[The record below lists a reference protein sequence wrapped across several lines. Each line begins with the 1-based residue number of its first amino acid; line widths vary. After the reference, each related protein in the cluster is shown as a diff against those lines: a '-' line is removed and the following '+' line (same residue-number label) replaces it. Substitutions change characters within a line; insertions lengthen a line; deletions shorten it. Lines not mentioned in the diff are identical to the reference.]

1 MKKTHN
7 TTETNNC
14 DIYIDNQSNTTTAN
28 NISLQETPPPSSSTT
43 PTPTPLSNST
53 GIPTTTKSSF
63 RKSIFSSLKRDKSSS
78 VPSSPTLQQQQQ
90 QNNIVHSNNS
100 LKSSG
105 GKKRFS
111 SFFKTSTSS
120 SSSSSSN
127 SQILKHKSYQPYYE
141 NKITSST
148 SSKEEISLQS
158 KDLKIEDY
166 YNLTTT
172 QVPNSQLLSRLDSKM
187 VGILGESDIDK
198 CREIIPKNQTFVTGF
213 SLILLTHNTT
223 ISNTKKIRTFTSSPV
238 ALLLTDKSAFIV
250 FYDTRSKTIQQTETM
265 DLIEIREI
273 HTGYLHAPSLEK
285 GGVEDLSITETNK
298 KKGQFSMRI
307 IKLSGASWFLMTYS
321 PTDSND
327 VQKER
332 VLTIVATIRS
342 LIQSSQLAHKIET
355 KLENSEKTHIPL
367 SYYQAK
373 SDTIVSGEVYFN
385 LQKFSFIQTKNDLML
400 KNIAKKEDY
409 SFSIDLISIYE
420 CKNSIS
426 SIIDGYH
433 ELKLSSQGNLNQ
445 QFILYLPKLEIENIT
460 RNIIRLVTES
470 QDIVDQLVIEG
481 INDTSSA
488 TLESD
493 LNEEINADMDSSVS
507 NSPENEVAHTQKV
520 ESFYKYKT
528 NSTVDLRNSHDN
540 SLDSEFYLIDNEK
553 QQPHDDSSLFIKKHQ
568 FLTSLDNQPT
578 NIPTNCNFIGKSDI
592 LSKDE
597 ILWLQSFLPI
607 RHHDEQFELQY
618 GTDKHGI
625 SIRTFFSRLAGR
637 SPCFLVIKDDRQNV
651 FGAYTSDPWSPE
663 SNVHYGSGET
673 FLFKLG
679 KNRKKFSW
687 TRSNDFFMLS
697 KDNFISL
704 GSGNK
709 GRFGLWIDEDLLYGS
724 SNPCETFNNE
734 ILSYDIDFKVLAIEV
749 WASVSSKVDSKKQ
762 VNATDLFG
770 TSYTYKPPAK
780 RNIYGSSYRGF

>member
-1 MKKTHN
+1 MNNSQTAHNSINYLEQQQNN
-7 TTETNNC
+7 TTKSST
-14 DIYIDNQSNTTTAN
+14 DIYLDSNQLNNNNN
-28 NISLQETPPPSSSTT
+28 NILVDTTNTPSSST
-43 PTPTPLSNST
+43 PTSLSNSS
-53 GIPTTTKSSF
+53 KSSF
-63 RKSIFSSLKRDKSSS
+63 RKSLFSSLKRDKSSS
-78 VPSSPTLQQQQQ
+78 VPSSPS
-90 QNNIVHSNNS
+90 ISNSNP
-100 LKSSG
+100 LKNSSG
-105 GKKRFS
+105 GSKKKFS
-111 SFFKTSTSS
+111 SFFK
-120 SSSSSSN
+120 SN
-127 SQILKHKSYQPYYE
+127 SAPTLKHKSYQPYYE
-141 NKITSST
+141 NNNNNNKIDTLST
-148 SSKEEISLQS
+148 SLKEEVNSLQP

-198 CREIIPKNQTFVTGF
+198 CREVIPKNQTFVTGF
-213 SLILLTHNTT
+213 SLVLLTHNTT

-238 ALLLTDKSAFIV
+238 AFLLTDKSAFIV
-250 FYDTRSKTIQQTETM
+250 LYDTRSKTIQQSQTC

-273 HTGYLHAPSLEK
+273 HTGYIHVEK
-285 GGVEDLSITETNK
+285 GGTEDLSITPNNK

-307 IKLSGASWFLMTYS
+307 IKINGSSWFLMTYS
-321 PTDSND
+321 PTDSQD
-327 VQKER
+327 IQKER
-332 VLTIVATIRS
+332 VLTIVATIQS

-373 SDTIVSGEVYFN
+373 SDTIVSGEIYFN
-385 LQKFSFIQTKNDLML
+385 LQKFSFIQSKNDIML
-400 KNIAKKEDY
+400 KNVAKKEDY

-420 CKNSIS
+420 CKNSTS

-433 ELKLSSQGNLNQ
+433 ELKISSQGTLNQ
-445 QFILYLPKLEIENIT
+445 NFILYLPKLEIENIT
-460 RNIIRLVTES
+460 KNIIRLVTES

-481 INDTSSA
+481 INDSNST
-488 TLESD
+488 TFESD

-507 NSPENEVAHTQKV
+507 NSPENQVVHSQKV
-520 ESFYKYKT
+520 ESFHKYKT
-528 NSTVDLRNSHDN
+528 NSTVDLRNSNDKDIE
-540 SLDSEFYLIDNEK
+540 SQFYLVDQEQSTHDLTDN
-553 QQPHDDSSLFIKKHQ
+553 SLFIKKNQ
-568 FLTSLDNQPT
+568 FVTSLDNNQPT
-578 NIPTNCNFIGKSDI
+578 NIPTKCNFIGKSEI
-592 LSKDE
+592 LSKDD

-607 RHHDEQFELQY
+607 RHHDEQFELAY

-637 SPCFLVIKDDRQNV
+637 SPCFLVIKDDRYNV

-663 SNVHYGSGET
+663 SNIHYGSGET

-679 KNRKKFSW
+679 ANRKKFSW
-687 TRSNDFFMLS
+687 TRLNDFFMLS

-704 GSGNK
+704 GSGNR

-734 ILSYDIDFKVLAIEV
+734 PLSYDLDFKVLAIEV
-749 WASVSSKVDSKKQ
+749 WSSVSSKVDSKKQ

-770 TSYTYKPPAK
+770 TIYNTKPAN
-780 RNIYGSSYRGF
+780 RNIYGGTTSSYRSY